1 MSRINLKSSANKV
14 GDTITQ
20 IVHFSGG
27 NKRTFSNIIS
37 SQISQG
43 QFTKLYQEDGTLIM
57 VNDKNVDCIEIFKY
71 FRKHNS
77 KIYLLY

>member
-1 MSRINLKSSANKV
+1 MSRLNLKSSANKV

-57 VNDKNVDCIEIFKY
+57 VNDKNVDCIEIFKE
-71 FRKHNS
+71 KLQIKS
-77 KIYLLY
+77 KI

>member
-20 IVHFSGG
+20 IIHFSGG

-57 VNDKNVDCIEIFKY
+57 VNDKNVDCIEIFKE
-71 FRKHNS
+71 RLQNKS
-77 KIYLLY
+77 KI

>member
-1 MSRINLKSSANKV
+1 MSRVNLKSSVNKV

-20 IVHFSGG
+20 IIHFSGG

-43 QFTKLYQEDGTLIM
+43 QFTKLYQEDGTLITIKM
-57 VNDKNVDCIEIFKY
+57 
-71 FRKHNS
+71 
-77 KIYLLY
+77 